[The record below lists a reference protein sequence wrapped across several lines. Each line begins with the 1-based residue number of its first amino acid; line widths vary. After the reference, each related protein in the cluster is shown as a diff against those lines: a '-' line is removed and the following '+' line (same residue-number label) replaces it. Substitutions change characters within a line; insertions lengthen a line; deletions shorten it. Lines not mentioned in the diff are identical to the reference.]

1 MKLEPEE
8 TMPENKKPTRKVP
21 ARVKREN
28 GSVVDLKEFKKSKP
42 ELSAAYRALLR
53 ETGEE
58 LEELAVTLFERAVR
72 LAMAGRWKR
81 WSDSMP
87 EGTEA
92 YIDESMLRESG
103 DEAVALLLDAQ
114 AKMLEVATAF
124 VKKKDAGKEP
134 RGRAKRSRSADA
146 RTESP
151 DDHVAYDD
159 PRGDNLDLVA
169 AGIKT
174 ARTDHTSRPM
184 ARARREIDLK
194 LSFTPADYG
203 RMCHGFQPSAME
215 DRWFIY
221 EEEGVFYFHRSWSG
235 RCIFTVRFEKRG
247 ARYVTAEAWAS
258 AEDGPQD
265 DDTAKKTIREVID
278 RVLLGKGSWT

>member
-1 MKLEPEE
+1 
-8 TMPENKKPTRKVP
+8 MPDNIKPPRKAP
-21 ARVKREN
+21 MRVKRAN

-72 LAMAGRWKR
+72 LAMAGKWKR

-103 DEAVALLLDAQ
+103 DAAVTLLLDAQ
-114 AKMLEVATAF
+114 AKMLEIAAAF
-124 VKKKDAGKEP
+124 VKKKGAGKEP
-134 RGRAKRSRSADA
+134 RGRAKRSKPSDA

-151 DDHVAYDD
+151 GDHVAYDD

-169 AGIKT
+169 SGIKT
-174 ARTDHTSRPM
+174 VRSDHTSRPM
-184 ARARREIDLK
+184 ARARRAIDLR
-194 LSFTPADYG
+194 LSFTPADYS

-221 EEEGVFYFHRSWSG
+221 EEGGVFYFHRSWSG

-247 ARYVTAEAWAS
+247 VRYVSAETWAS

-278 RVLLGKGSWT
+278 RALLGKESWT